1 LIPAMSRR
9 SSLLSLLTAIVAA
22 SAASVPGRAET
33 LDEAWQAALA
43 ADGRLAAATS
53 RSMASDAALAAAR
66 AERLPT
72 LTAAAATSSW
82 RDTPAF
88 DFGGIGMPAVQP
100 LFSGDALNAA
110 SAQVSVPVYAGGRI
124 TANVTAAAAE
134 RDGQAR
140 SVDIVRQD
148 LRLAVAAA
156 YIGVLRA
163 ASALEVARGNVASLS
178 AHERDVSDM
187 RTTGQVPTNDY
198 LAAAVSLADAR
209 QSELQAERA
218 LDVARALYNRRLGRP
233 FDTPVSLEPLTAPVG
248 GEAIAAPLETLV
260 AAARSARSE
269 LAQLD
274 ATADALAARSV
285 AARAARRPQL
295 AVSGGYAYLENEFLN
310 REDFWYLALGVRIN
324 VFDGGRSRHAS
335 TTLEREASAVADDRR
350 DRASEIELEVHRA
363 WADLTTAV
371 ARIDVAAAAVQ
382 QADENLRVVRDRY
395 RNGEGTNTEVLD
407 AEALRVQSAGNLDT
421 ARYDRRL
428 AELTLARAI
437 GAL

>member
-1 LIPAMSRR
+1 MSRR
-9 SSLLSLLTAIVAA
+9 SSRLTLLTAIVMTAA
-22 SAASVPGRAET
+22 SAPGGAET
-33 LDEAWQAALA
+33 LEEAWQAALA

-66 AERLPT
+66 ADRLPT
-72 LTAAAATSSW
+72 VTAAAATSSW

-88 DFGGIGMPAVQP
+88 DFGAVSVPAVQP
-100 LFSGDALNAA
+100 LFGGDTLNVA
-110 SAQVSVPVYAGGRI
+110 SAQVSLPVYAGGRL
-124 TANVTAAAAE
+124 TANVTAATAE

-140 SVDIVRQD
+140 SIDTVRQD
-148 LRLAVAAA
+148 LRLAVADA

-163 ASALEVARGNVASLS
+163 TSALEVARSNVASLA
-178 AHERDVSDM
+178 AHARDVGDM
-187 RTTGQVPTNDY
+187 RATGQVPTNDY
-198 LAAAVSLADAR
+198 LAAAVSLADAQQR
-209 QSELQAERA
+209 ELQAERGV
-218 LDVARALYNRRLGRP
+218 DVARALYNRRVGRP
-233 FDTPVSLEPLTAPVG
+233 FESPISLEPLTAPLG
-248 GEAIAAPLETLV
+248 GEAIAAPLEQLV

-274 ATADALAARSV
+274 ATADALAARSI

-295 AVSGGYAYLENEFLN
+295 AVSGGYTYLENEFLN
-310 REDFWYLALGVRIN
+310 REDFWFVALGVRIS
-324 VFDGGRSRHAS
+324 VFDGGRGRHAS
-335 TTLEREASAVADDRR
+335 TALERQASAVAEDRR

-363 WADLTTAV
+363 WADLTTAA
-371 ARIDVAAAAVQ
+371 ARIDVAAAAMQ

-421 ARYDRRL
+421 ARYDQRL